1 MKIRIIGF
9 LCLAM
14 IVLIMSCQNDE
25 QVEFNRYYSNGSVVY
40 QSHCQNCHGAKGEGL
55 QELIPPLTDSAYLKS
70 NKNMLSCFIKNGLKG
85 KIIIINKS
93 FEDEMPPN
101 DLSPL
106 EIAQVLTYV
115 ANSFGNK
122 IGTINTEQVNT
133 DLAKCN

>member
-14 IVLIMSCQNDE
+14 IVLIVSCQNDE

-70 NKNMLSCFIKNGLKG
+70 NKNMLACFIKTGLKG

-122 IGTINTEQVNT
+122 IGTVNTEQVNT